1 MCLQSRQVSPICF
14 HPSTHH
20 SLFFFELLRIWTEAS
35 LSPHSL
41 WRRWPPKQE
50 ATQMLHLSC
59 TVPHVELGSVVN
71 FLEDG
76 MDFQGLRSS
85 PLRRDEGKQIPDG
98 GGGLSSLAFFTA
110 SCPPPIIYTDH
121 THVFAQVL
129 TAVGIPPGGGG
140 SRTPPIQSPK
150 RLNLKFFRQNMCVP
164 HPSALS
170 PVAHRPPSSAPV
182 AVPGHTPPVAP
193 WPSRAPPW
201 S

>member
-1 MCLQSRQVSPICF
+1 MCQRSRQVSPICF

-41 WRRWPPKQE
+41 WRCWPPKQE
-50 ATQMLHLSC
+50 ATQMLPLSC

-98 GGGLSSLAFFTA
+98 GGGLVVSLFLRLLVPHR
-110 SCPPPIIYTDH
+110 SYIPIIHMYLH
-121 THVFAQVL
+121 RFYQRW
-129 TAVGIPPGGGG
+129 GSRPGGG

-150 RLNLKFFRQNMCVP
+150 RLNLKFPRQNMCVP
-164 HPSALS
+164 HSSALS
-170 PVAHRPPSSAPV
+170 SVAHRPPSSATA